1 MVESRLDFTFDE
13 TFHVVKFDSTD
24 FYKMFYS
31 SMPNGKGVDFI
42 ADSEERLIFMEVKNC
57 AGYESD
63 AVWRTQTDHLVL
75 KRNDKAI
82 DESFDIEVSK
92 KVLCTIACL
101 FGANSRYRLETSP
114 DELRPFFHSMSS
126 AKYSAGSKRIEVIL
140 FLEGDFGSKSR
151 PKKIIMKRIQEKIAE
166 KLKWLNCTVR
176 VVDSNTYKRRY
187 FEVRKAG

>member
-57 AGYESD
+57 
-63 AVWRTQTDHLVL
+63 
-75 KRNDKAI
+75 
-82 DESFDIEVSK
+82 
-92 KVLCTIACL
+92 
-101 FGANSRYRLETSP
+101 
-114 DELRPFFHSMSS
+114 
-126 AKYSAGSKRIEVIL
+126 
-140 FLEGDFGSKSR
+140 
-151 PKKIIMKRIQEKIAE
+151 
-166 KLKWLNCTVR
+166 TVR